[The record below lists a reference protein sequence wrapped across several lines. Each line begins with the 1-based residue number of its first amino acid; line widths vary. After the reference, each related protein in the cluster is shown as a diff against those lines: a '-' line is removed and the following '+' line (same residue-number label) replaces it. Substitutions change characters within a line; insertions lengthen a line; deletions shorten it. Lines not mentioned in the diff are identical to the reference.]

1 MNVVGTMWRQYI
13 SDFFYPLLYRGLRS
27 LFRGISLL
35 FMEIY
40 HHMYSTFTHLPI
52 PSMDIEL
59 PPGSPYLVFICTVL
73 LIFFY
78 IKLKYP
84 FWNVQPVFHTYDV
97 WRYYTQVPFTIQKGP
112 PLKTKFCKFENVRT
126 LEFSELTSEQQQKC
140 VDLLQCYY
148 VPSERVLYT
157 ISQKQWSTCMVGLDR
172 APLVSFYY
180 DNRYVLD
187 VWESR
192 KQAKLAG
199 VTTYFQETALPLE
212 ENSNSH
218 TAISTVQVPI
228 ALSCSRPITL
238 YCQGEPLHVDAF
250 FWDFI
255 CTHRE
260 HMKHKISRNLLQT
273 HEYNQ
278 RVKHPDV
285 LVSLFKKETLL
296 CEGIV
301 PLTQYT
307 SYTYYLRNIAVDTLP
322 PHFTVIRIF
331 KENLDTLF
339 DFLRNIREQSDTFE
353 FISIVHISNLISMI
367 QNQVLYV
374 YCLKMREHV
383 YGMYFIKDA
392 FTHYEDIENGN
403 TLQLIASINNSSS
416 AELFVRGF
424 KHALKDIQM
433 ISKKGQ
439 QKSFQMLI
447 IENLG
452 HNEGILTE
460 WHRIFSPVF
469 ENPTAYYLYNMVFPG
484 SPLSS
489 KNVLC
494 LM

>member
-1 MNVVGTMWRQYI
+1 MKPYRSRPRKKFILYIRYNMNVVGNMWRQYI
-13 SDFFYPLLYRGLRS
+13 SDFFHPIFFRGLRA

-40 HHMYSTFTHLPI
+40 HHVYSAFTHLHVPL
-52 PSMDIEL
+52 MDVEL
-59 PPGSPYLVFICTVL
+59 PPGSPYLIVIFLIL
-73 LIFFY
+73 LMFFY
-78 IKLKYP
+78 IKLRYP

-97 WRYYTQVPFTIQKGP
+97 WRYYTRVPFTIQKGP
-112 PLKTKFCKFENVRT
+112 PFKTKFCKFENVAT

-157 ISQKQWSTCMVGLDR
+157 ISQKQWATCMVGLDR

-187 VWESR
+187 V
-192 KQAKLAG
+192 
-199 VTTYFQETALPLE
+199 
-212 ENSNSH
+212 SNNH

-238 YCQGEPLHVDAF
+238 YCQGESLHVDAF

-255 CTHRE
+255 CTNRE
-260 HMKHKISRNLLQT
+260 HVKHKISRNLLQT

-307 SYTYYLRNIAVDTLP
+307 TYTYYLRNITIDKLP
-322 PHFTVIRIF
+322 PHFTVLRIF
-331 KENLDTLF
+331 RENQHVLF
-339 DFLRNIREQSDTFE
+339 DFLRNIREQSSLFQFTG
-353 FISIVHISNLISMI
+353 IAHISNLISMI
-367 QNQVLYV
+367 QNHVLYV
-374 YCLKMREHV
+374 YCLKLGEHV

-416 AELFVRGF
+416 ADLFTNGF
-424 KHALKDIQM
+424 KHALKDIQT
-433 ISKKGQ
+433 IARKNQHKR
-439 QKSFQMLI
+439 FQMLM

-452 HNEGILTE
+452 HNEHILTE
-460 WHRIFSPVF
+460 WNHTFSPVF